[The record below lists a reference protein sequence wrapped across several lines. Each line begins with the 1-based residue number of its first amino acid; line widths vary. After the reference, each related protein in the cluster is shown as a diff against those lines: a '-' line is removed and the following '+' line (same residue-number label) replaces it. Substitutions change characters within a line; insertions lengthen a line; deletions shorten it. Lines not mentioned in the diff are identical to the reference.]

1 MFGVPDLT
9 VGTLYPT
16 TCSVVPLGVILCKK
30 EVVCLFS
37 LLFVSL
43 ECCCELKHSGF
54 DVEIFVDGIV
64 LEVVVEVC
72 HDSCLCCLY

>member
-1 MFGVPDLT
+1 MSGVPDLT

-16 TCSVVPLGVILCKK
+16 TCPVVPLGVILCKK

-37 LLFVSL
+37 VLFVCF
-43 ECCCELKHSGF
+43 ECGCELEHSGF
-54 DVEIFVDGIV
+54 DVEVFVDRIA

-72 HDSCLCCLY
+72 HNSCLCCLY